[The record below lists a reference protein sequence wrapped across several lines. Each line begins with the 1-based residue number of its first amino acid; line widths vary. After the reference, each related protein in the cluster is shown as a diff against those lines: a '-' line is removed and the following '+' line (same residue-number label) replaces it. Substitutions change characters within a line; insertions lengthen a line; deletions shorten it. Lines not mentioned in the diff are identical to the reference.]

1 VSGDTV
7 SGANTPER
15 RVPRRGVLIAG
26 GGLLASGLAVA
37 CTGGS
42 ASKPVTTTTSP
53 SPTPTPTSTT
63 AVGAPQRPGDLAV
76 AALAASLENTLG
88 GAYASVLDLVS
99 GDKLGPLP
107 TSVTTLVQ
115 TMQSHHRDHAA
126 AWNAILTAAGDT
138 AVTGADTSLFTA
150 VIGPSLPTL
159 KTLHDL
165 VGFALQIERIA
176 AATYLDAV
184 QHALATTGAIQ
195 TAAAIQ
201 PVEMQHVAIL
211 GLLAGSSPVP
221 DSFATSVGART
232 TADALG

>member
-1 VSGDTV
+1 M
-7 SGANTPER
+7 
-15 RVPRRGVLIAG
+15 
-26 GGLLASGLAVA
+26 ASGLVTA

-42 ASKPVTTTTSP
+42 ASKATTTTSAP
-53 SPTPTPTSTT
+53 PAPAPTTT
-63 AVGAPQRPGDLAV
+63 AAGAAQRPGDLAV
-76 AALAASLENTLG
+76 AALAASLENTLS

-115 TMQSHHRDHAA
+115 TVQSHHRDHAA
-126 AWNAILTAAGDT
+126 AWNAILTAAGEP
-138 AVTGADTSLFTA
+138 AVTGADTSLLTA
-150 VIGPSLPTL
+150 QIAPSLPTL

-184 QHALATTGAIQ
+184 QHTLTTTGAIQ

-232 TADALG
+232 TADTLG

>member
-1 VSGDTV
+1 M
-7 SGANTPER
+7 
-15 RVPRRGVLIAG
+15 
-26 GGLLASGLAVA
+26 ASGLVTA

-42 ASKPVTTTTSP
+42 ASKATTTTSAP
-53 SPTPTPTSTT
+53 PAPAPTTT
-63 AVGAPQRPGDLAV
+63 AAGAAQRPGDLAV
-76 AALAASLENTLG
+76 AALAASLENTLS

-115 TMQSHHRDHAA
+115 TVQSHHRDHAA
-126 AWNAILTAAGDT
+126 AWNAILSAAGES
-138 AVTGADTSLFTA
+138 AVSGADTSLLTA
-150 VIGPSLPTL
+150 LITPSLPTL

-232 TADALG
+232 TADTLG

>member
-1 VSGDTV
+1 M
-7 SGANTPER
+7 
-15 RVPRRGVLIAG
+15 
-26 GGLLASGLAVA
+26 ASGLVTA

-42 ASKPVTTTTSP
+42 ASKPTTTTTSAP
-53 SPTPTPTSTT
+53 PAPAPTTTT
-63 AVGAPQRPGDLAV
+63 AGAAQRPGDLAV

-115 TMQSHHRDHAA
+115 TVQSHHRDHAA
-126 AWNAILTAAGDT
+126 AWNAILTAAGEA
-138 AVTGADTSLFTA
+138 AVTGADTSLLTA
-150 VIGPSLPTL
+150 LIEPSLPTL

-232 TADALG
+232 TADTLG

>member
-1 VSGDTV
+1 M
-7 SGANTPER
+7 
-15 RVPRRGVLIAG
+15 
-26 GGLLASGLAVA
+26 ASGLVTA

-42 ASKPVTTTTSP
+42 ASKATTTTSAP
-53 SPTPTPTSTT
+53 PAPAPTTT
-63 AVGAPQRPGDLAV
+63 AAGAAQRPGDLAV
-76 AALAASLENTLG
+76 AALAASLENTLS

-115 TMQSHHRDHAA
+115 TVQSHHRDHAA
-126 AWNAILTAAGDT
+126 AWNAILSAAGES
-138 AVTGADTSLFTA
+138 AVTGADTSLLTA
-150 VIGPSLPTL
+150 LITPSLPTL

-232 TADALG
+232 TADTLG